1 MSRRNRKFFFDNI
14 RGKLIKNTTNTVADN
29 ANEGLKVADFA
40 SSEVLHSTDSFSD
53 VDTKF
58 LTAAATDDRIV
69 VRTNELVD
77 SAPETLNTL
86 NELAA
91 ALGDDANFST
101 TTSTALGNRLRIDV
115 NNQSLTTTQK
125 SNAVTNLG
133 LATVA
138 TSGAYSDLTGTPTIP
153 TNNNELTN
161 GAGYITG
168 YTVTESDVT
177 GHQAALSITESQIS
191 DLGSYLTGITS
202 SQVTTALG
210 YTPGTSS
217 FSGSYNDLTN
227 KPTIPT
233 NNNQLTNGAGY
244 ITSADGG
251 NADTVDGLHVHTG
264 TNNEAN
270 KIVRTQ
276 GNGYIHAGWINT
288 TSGSAGTTAPDRI
301 YGSYDGYIRYY
312 TPDSFKSVMAS
323 RFIINDSTQANSI
336 WIRNASPTIYFRD
349 TNHRGAMLHNNSNL
363 FYVLRGSQAT
373 DSTSWATVNG
383 RWPLTINL
391 GNNDATFGGNVT
403 AYSDV
408 RLKENIEP
416 IGITIDQFKSIEA
429 KRFDWKDDGKHDV
442 GFIAQDVEAAGLV
455 EVVKEHE
462 EREPET
468 GELIDTYKTLD
479 YSRMIPFL
487 WDIVQK
493 QQKEIEELKEMIG
506 GASK

>member
-91 ALGDDANFST
+91 ALGDDANYST

-115 NNQSLTTTQK
+115 NDQSLTSSQK

-138 TSGAYSDLTGTPTIP
+138 SSGAYSDLTGTPTIP
-153 TNNNELTN
+153 TNNNALTN

-202 SQVTTALG
+202 GQVTTALG
-210 YTPGTSS
+210 YTPVQPSTTATLTSV
-217 FSGSYNDLTN
+217 NIVDTN
-227 KPTIPT
+227 T
-233 NNNQLTNGAGY
+233 NVGEG
-244 ITSADGG
+244 GG
-251 NADTVDGLHVHTG
+251 NAVRITTDSGYVDVGAQNTSYCHIQTDRAKFYFNNRVDFDGDIYKYG
-264 TNNEAN
+264 TNTRLTDNNLYLE
-270 KIVRTQ
+270 
-276 GNGYIHAGWINT
+276 G
-288 TSGSAGTTAPDRI
+288 
-301 YGSYDGYIRYY
+301 
-312 TPDSFKSVMAS
+312 
-323 RFIINDSTQANSI
+323 
-336 WIRNASPTIYFRD
+336 ASPTIYYRD
-349 TNHRGAMLHNNSNL
+349 TDHNVAMHHCNSNL
-363 FYVLRGSQAT
+363 MYTLRGAT
-373 DSTSWATVNG
+373 NTETWTQVSGQWPFIVNLSNNNCSVG
-383 RWPLTINL
+383 GALTAV
-391 GNNDATFGGNVT
+391 GNIT
-403 AYSDV
+403 AYSSDE
-408 RLKENIEP
+408 RLKENITP
-416 IGITIDQFKSIEA
+416 IPDALSKVMQLKGCT
-429 KRFDWKDDGKHDV
+429 FDWKDIVDDLGFTPDQRTGDV
-442 GFIAQDVEAAGLV
+442 GLIAQDMEKVLPALV
-455 EVVKEHE
+455 VPAPFDMQTPDPDSEEDQSQVMKESKS
-462 EREPET
+462 
-468 GELIDTYKTLD
+468 GENYKTIQYEKVCALL
-479 YSRMIPFL
+479 IEA
-487 WDIVQK
+487 IK
-493 QQKEIEELKEMIG
+493 EQQQQIEELRGMLD
-506 GASK
+506 ASSNQWINKS